1 MTVGHGIS
9 GQSCNR
15 VESGRKDRQNQ
26 QLNMLFLHN
35 LSRKF
40 FWHEAVHFFV
50 KRHKTD
56 REQVFIYKNG
66 KGKIY
71 NQKMTFVHIDKK
83 YIN

>member
-1 MTVGHGIS
+1 
-9 GQSCNR
+9 
-15 VESGRKDRQNQ
+15 
-26 QLNMLFLHN
+26 MLFFAQPQ
-35 LSRKF
+35 SKRF
-40 FWHEAVHFFV
+40 SHEAVHFFV

-71 NQKMTFVHIDKK
+71 NQKMTFMHIDKK